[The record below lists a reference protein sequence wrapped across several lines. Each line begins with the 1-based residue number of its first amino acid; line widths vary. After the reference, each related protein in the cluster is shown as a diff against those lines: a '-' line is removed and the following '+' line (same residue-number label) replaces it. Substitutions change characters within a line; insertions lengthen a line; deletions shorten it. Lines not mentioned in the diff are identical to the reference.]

1 MLRFATVGIA
11 VAALSLAASPSLS
24 RDQQSHMDM
33 SGMDTPARN
42 AASLPHEAGQGAFA
56 AISEIV
62 SLLEADPTT
71 DWSKVDIDALRQHL
85 VDMNNVIIQA
95 TVVTTPVTGGA
106 RFDISS
112 DSGAVRQSI
121 QHMVAAHTTMADG
134 QDGLHVVSAPN
145 PSGASMTVTGSGD
158 ESEAKIRGL
167 GFFGLMTSGVHHQ
180 LHHLMIAKGQM
191 HH

>member
-1 MLRFATVGIA
+1 
-11 VAALSLAASPSLS
+11 
-24 RDQQSHMDM
+24 MDM
-33 SGMDTPARN
+33 PATN

-71 DWSKVDIDALRQHL
+71 DWSKVNIDALRQHL
-85 VDMNNVIIQA
+85 VDMNNVTVQA
-95 TVVTTPVTGGA
+95 RVVTTPIQGGA
-106 RFDISS
+106 RFDISG
-112 DSGAVRQSI
+112 DNEAVRQSI

-134 QDGLHVVSAPN
+134 EDGLHVVSAPTT
-145 PSGASMTVTGSGD
+145 SGATMTVTGSGG